1 MKISEKVEIVIT
13 TLAII
18 AIFTLLQSPLLN
30 ALSIIMA
37 ARLLYKF
44 GQVKQLTAD
53 TVYSTVVDQS
63 VATRTANTSCG
74 LVSSIM
80 QNICSMLV
88 FVELL
93 SLPMMVLYL
102 ISPYQAFN
110 CVFGLIV
117 GLICVKVIHGKIF
130 QLIRLWVWF
139 VTFNLS
145 LVSIMVIVALSR

>member
-63 VATRTANTSCG
+63 VATRT
-74 LVSSIM
+74 
-80 QNICSMLV
+80 
-88 FVELL
+88 
-93 SLPMMVLYL
+93 
-102 ISPYQAFN
+102 
-110 CVFGLIV
+110 
-117 GLICVKVIHGKIF
+117 
-130 QLIRLWVWF
+130 
-139 VTFNLS
+139 
-145 LVSIMVIVALSR
+145 